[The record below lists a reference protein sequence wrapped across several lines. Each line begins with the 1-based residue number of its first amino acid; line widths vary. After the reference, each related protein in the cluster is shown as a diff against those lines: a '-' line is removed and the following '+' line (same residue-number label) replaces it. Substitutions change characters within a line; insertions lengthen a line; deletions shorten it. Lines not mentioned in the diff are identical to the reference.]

1 MKTTK
6 KVVSDGREEERK
18 WAMLRGFLAIR
29 FDGII
34 DRIKKGSLDYGIVMC
49 ELQAI
54 AEKRV
59 KILEH
64 PETDQEMS
72 NIPNLE
78 WWRKFYLEN
87 FNMKLNF
94 LRLDIP
100 PKPAKDNWRL
110 LVIVKGLTNNLVY
123 DVCAKQFPCCKYA
136 DDLDKGVSTNE
147 RDPKNGS
154 YAIWVRDTVEAD
166 EVHRNKSAD
175 IVKEAGLKTET
186 LLERMIHELAYFS
199 GTGEHLDVKNW
210 TLCSGSRCSGGDV
223 PNADW
228 DDDEFRVNWNDT
240 GNRVGCLRARE
251 VVS

>member
-1 MKTTK
+1 MVSAMGTVWEIVKTIWNAVLDLGGTDEDMRNVLRK
-6 KVVSDGREEERK
+6 KNMAGNLALVILGRAEVVLKKANS
-18 WAMLRGFLAIR
+18 GFNSLE
-29 FDGII
+29 FWTTFY
-34 DRIKKGSLDYGIVMC
+34 KKYFSPTVDFVG
-49 ELQAI
+49 
-54 AEKRV
+54 
-59 KILEH
+59 
-64 PETDQEMS
+64 
-72 NIPNLE
+72 
-78 WWRKFYLEN
+78 
-87 FNMKLNF
+87 
-94 LRLDIP
+94 LDIP
-100 PKPAKDNWRL
+100 PKPAKENWRL
-110 LVIVKGLTNNLVY
+110 LVSVKGLTNNLVY